1 MLLFVA
7 LYTDTALHMNK
18 YRVLYDFA
26 DFKDLHI

>member
-7 LYTDTALHMNK
+7 VYTDTALHMNK
-18 YRVLYDFA
+18 YRVLD